1 MLRSLLFLSLLSPIV
16 QGRRRRSVESESESE
31 NDRSN
36 SVTSLISSQ
45 LIVNLDTLFPRALSY
60 TLTST
65 GETVTGALVGA
76 LDFRLSLSIN
86 NGAATCGESGLST
99 QYSFVNSS
107 LALYSADALCVLNY
121 AQRDSSQLTL
131 PLLRIELNGSV
142 SANDNPGG
150 VSGSSAF
157 IWQLDSVVGTV
168 VSTSEDYLVE
178 QIDLVGM
185 ELASFLPVPASNT
198 SACFHTPDEQSNSGP
213 HCGGDSYYVDAWTHN
228 DIDEWAE
235 GTWFNVEL
243 SGMVDINTP
252 AGANPSCLFGAAAR
266 HAPGPIL
273 SVIAGGWTHSNRTGV
288 SIVSSQNHLPFNTG
302 FYSFSAPGRCSHF
315 AISSSTIY
323 THFKCGSPLPFK
335 LSVGVFPDITQDSI
349 VNSDDVLLWRRRQY
363 PKTDLLYRTK
373 LPYKIGNDY
382 TAYVGW
388 QDPRIP
394 FSDVDSIYMSTIA
407 LATDNYPQVPILVGW
422 QGLGHE

>member
-1 MLRSLLFLSLLSPIV
+1 MLRLFFLSLLSSTV
-16 QGRRRRSVESESESE
+16 HGRSK
-31 NDRSN
+31 SN
-36 SVTSLISSQ
+36 SVTFLTTSQ
-45 LIVNLDTLFPRALSY
+45 LTVNLDSLFPRALSY

-65 GETVTGALVGA
+65 GETVQGALIGE
-76 LDFRLSLSIN
+76 LDFRLSISIN

-107 LALYSADALCVLNY
+107 HALYSVDALCVLNY
-121 AQRDSSQLTL
+121 AQRDSQLTL
-131 PLLRIELNGSV
+131 PLVRIELNGSV

-150 VSGSSAF
+150 LTGSSAF
-157 IWQLDSVVGTV
+157 MWQLDSVVGTV

-198 SACFHTPDEQSNSGP
+198 SACFHTPDEQGNSGP
-213 HCGGDSYYVDAWTHN
+213 FCGGDSYYVDAWTHN

-335 LSVGVFPDITQDSI
+335 LSVGVFSDITQDAI